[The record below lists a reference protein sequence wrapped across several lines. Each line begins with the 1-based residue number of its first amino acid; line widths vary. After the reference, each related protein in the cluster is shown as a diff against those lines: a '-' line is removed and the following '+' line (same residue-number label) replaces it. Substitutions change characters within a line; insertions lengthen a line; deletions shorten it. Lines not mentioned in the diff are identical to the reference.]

1 MSYLEDLLRRNL
13 SGRSD
18 VQWVILDFSG
28 VNDIDDVAID
38 ALDEMMAHYKGQ
50 GIHFLIANMKGP
62 VRDLVA
68 KAGWGDKYGQRV
80 TDLSIQQALED
91 VGLTLK
97 DPLEHP

>member
-1 MSYLEDLLRRNL
+1 M

-18 VQWVILDFSG
+18 VQWIILDFSG

-38 ALDEMMAHYKGQ
+38 ALDEIMAHYKSQ

-68 KAGWGDKYGQRV
+68 KAGWGEKYGQRV
-80 TDLSIQQALED
+80 TYPSIQRALED
-91 VGLTLK
+91 VGLTQK
-97 DPLEHP
+97 GSFSHP